1 MSLAPPRPVLS
12 VRNLSVQFDTPG
24 GLVTPVREVSFDVP
38 AAGCIGL
45 VGESGSGKSV
55 TALAIMRLLN
65 KGRGRIVTGSVLLDG
80 VDLTQLSLADMEQ
93 RRGRDIAMVFQEPMT
108 SLNPVMT
115 AGAQIAESVRLHTGL
130 GRGGAWTRAVEALD
144 AVGIPDPSRRARNF
158 PHELSGGM
166 RQRVMIAMALA
177 CEPKVLIADE
187 PTTALDVTIQA
198 QILDLL
204 RRLRERVS
212 TAIVM
217 ITHDLGVIAEVAEH
231 VVVMYSGRCVEI
243 RDVDGLFDAPG
254 HPYTAGLLQSIP
266 RLDDVRRRLS
276 QIRGSVPSPLAIPP
290 GCSFHPRC
298 DLARDIC
305 STLRPP
311 AFALPDGGVAA
322 CWQHSGFV
330 PVDAATAA

>member
-1 MSLAPPRPVLS
+1 MTGAILS

-24 GLVTPVREVSFDVP
+24 GTVTPVRDVSFDVP
-38 AAGCIGL
+38 AGGCVGL

-65 KGRGRIVTGSVLLDG
+65 KGRGRIVAGSVLLDG
-80 VDLTQLSLADMEQ
+80 VDLAQLSLVEMER

-115 AGAQIAESVRLHTGL
+115 AGAQIAESVRLHTGA
-130 GRGGAWTRAVEALD
+130 GCRAAWARAVETLAT
-144 AVGIPDPSRRARNF
+144 VGIADPGRRAHNY

-217 ITHDLGVIAEVAEH
+217 ITHDLGVVAELADQ
-231 VVVMYSGRCVEI
+231 VVVMYSGRCVET
-243 RDVDGLFDAPG
+243 REVVALFDAPG

-276 QIRGSVPSPLAIPP
+276 QIRGSVPGPLAVPP
-290 GCSFHPRC
+290 GCPFHPRC

-305 STLRPP
+305 TAVRPP
-311 AFALPDGGVAA
+311 DFALADGGEAA
-322 CWQHSGFV
+322 CWQHNGFA
-330 PVDAATAA
+330 PIQASAA